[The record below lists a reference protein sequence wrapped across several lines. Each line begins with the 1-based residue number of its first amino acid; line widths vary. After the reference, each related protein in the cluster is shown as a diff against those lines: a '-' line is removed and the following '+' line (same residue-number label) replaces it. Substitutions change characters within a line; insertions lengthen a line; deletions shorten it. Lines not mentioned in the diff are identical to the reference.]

1 MSETSTGRTHYSNAV
16 LKMENYKYA
25 KAKSTQI
32 RTFYVCLISYDQS
45 IHRIS
50 GSFLGLVYLSKK
62 FHDSRIFFYV
72 KAEPKKKLSAISQ
85 LRNYDI
91 VTIRHL

>member
-50 GSFLGLVYLSKK
+50 GSFLGLAWPIYQKGIL
-62 FHDSRIFFYV
+62 
-72 KAEPKKKLSAISQ
+72 
-85 LRNYDI
+85 
-91 VTIRHL
+91 

>member
-45 IHRIS
+45 THRIS
-50 GSFLGLVYLSKK
+50 GSFLGWVYLSKSSMK
-62 FHDSRIFFYV
+62 IRYFFYV
-72 KAEPKKKLSAISQ
+72 NDDVKKKYLPYLS
-85 LRNYDI
+85 
-91 VTIRHL
+91 